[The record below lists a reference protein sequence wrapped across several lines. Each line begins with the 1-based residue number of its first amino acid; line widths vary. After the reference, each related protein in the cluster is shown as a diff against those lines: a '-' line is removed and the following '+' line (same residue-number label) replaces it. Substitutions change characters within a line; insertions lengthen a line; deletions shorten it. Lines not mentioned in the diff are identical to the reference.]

1 MMLFLEWKQ
10 FSCTKLNKENI
21 VLEYN
26 FLKRITKGFFF
37 SFCSATK
44 RKYNLFKKIRQLKIY
59 LIFKIAAGRG
69 LLFHL

>member
-21 VLEYN
+21 VLECN

-37 SFCSATK
+37 FILLCNK
-44 RKYNLFKKIRQLKIY
+44 KKIQPI
-59 LIFKIAAGRG
+59 
-69 LLFHL
+69 